1 MSIYKRAVILALAG
15 MAAAIV
21 TAFAAVGPDTKSDR
35 AIATGA
41 AVTLAEAGCPQEPW
55 PFGCQWRDGSLK
67 VAHKSHASHSN
78 SGQQSHHP
86 RPRIE
91 D

>member
-1 MSIYKRAVILALAG
+1 
-15 MAAAIV
+15 
-21 TAFAAVGPDTKSDR
+21 
-35 AIATGA
+35 
-41 AVTLAEAGCPQEPW
+41 VTLAEAGCPQEPW